1 MVSLLWY
8 LKTKPLNKNPEEF
21 NELPMEIVELVAS
34 KMMEAKGGAKP
45 VLGFRDVGFRG
56 LGV

>member
-1 MVSLLWY
+1 
-8 LKTKPLNKNPEEF
+8 
-21 NELPMEIVELVAS
+21 MEIVELVAS